1 MGYSPWGCR
10 VRHKGAANT
19 CMQHLFLMKIL
30 SKLGLEWNR
39 LNVIKGIYKNLTA
52 NIKQSVSLLKS
63 GTGQR
68 NTLLPVL
75 CFFDPQAFVFHQ
87 T

>member
-1 MGYSPWGCR
+1 
-10 VRHKGAANT
+10 
-19 CMQHLFLMKIL
+19 MKIL

-68 NTLLPVL
+68 YTLLPVL

-87 T
+87 TWGIFNPFYLVLEVLASTVKQEKEI